1 MRRREPAHPRIVDG
15 EQTRELSRVP
25 FTDRQVDEEWLQR
38 LLFDHPSLLPVAEIE
53 PAFAPL
59 RAVARELPTEAGPI
73 DLLFVSSTGYLTIVE
88 TKLFR
93 SSEARREVVAQI
105 LDYAKE
111 LLRWTYN
118 DLIAAIRRAPVRAG
132 GTSGDPLLEAARG
145 KEGSE
150 DDEIDPAEF
159 QRTVTL
165 GLRRGRFLLLIVG
178 DEIREDV
185 ESLVEYLQ
193 TCAHLQF
200 TMGLISLSLYRVTE
214 GAEWPLLVVP
224 RIVARTTEIVRA
236 VVRIEG
242 IEGLPVRTTVTAA
255 VEEERPS
262 PSVDRFLDAI
272 RGKPDAGSPERVQSL
287 LTALGTLDLE
297 IDPLQSGVALRF
309 PDPAGTDMEFRL
321 LRIRDDGRVPAFGRL
336 KIQLEARHYSTDIAI
351 RYVDAISRW
360 VPGTRMNP
368 TTGNLDKGTDSNYA
382 FPVRLLSEA
391 HRDEY
396 LQLVAATLDAIR
408 TEAAA
413 KGTTWR

>member
-1 MRRREPAHPRIVDG
+1 MRRHEPAHPRIV
-15 EQTRELSRVP
+15 EAERTRELSRVP
-25 FTDRQVDEEWLQR
+25 FTDRQVDEAWLQS
-38 LLFDHPSLLPVAEIE
+38 LLFEHPSLLPVAEIE

-145 KEGSE
+145 TEGSE

-193 TCAHLQF
+193 TSAHLQF
-200 TMGLISLSLYRVTE
+200 TMGLVSLALYRLNQE
-214 GAEWPLLVVP
+214 SDWPLLVVP
-224 RIVARTTEIVRA
+224 RVVARTAEIVRA

-242 IEGLPVRTTVTAA
+242 GEELQKPPVVTIPA
-255 VEEERPS
+255 EEAPTS
-262 PSVDRFLDAI
+262 PTREAFLQAI
-272 RGKPDAGSPERVQSL
+272 RGKPDAGLPEKVESL
-287 LTALGTLDLE
+287 LGALEKLGLYV
-297 IDPLQSGVALRF
+297 DPLPSGVALRF
-309 PDPAGTDMEFRL
+309 PDPGGSDTEFRL
-321 LRIRDDGRVPAFGRL
+321 LRITNEGRVLSIGRL
-336 KIQLEARHYSTDIAI
+336 KKQLEREGYGGDIAI
-351 RYVDAISRW
+351 RYATAISAW
-360 VPGTRMNP
+360 VPGTRVNP
-368 TTGNLDKGTDSNYA
+368 TSGDLDGSVPNQM
-382 FPVRLLSEA
+382 FPIRLMSES
-391 HRDEY
+391 HRDAY
-396 LQLVAATLDAIR
+396 LQLVAETLDAIR
-408 TEAAA
+408 GAANA
-413 KGTTWR
+413 KAASH